1 MPKYSELERRIRRET
16 RWRFNQHLSDHDEW
30 IDPVTKDTVT
40 IPRHKSQEV
49 PKGTLNQILKKV
61 GLK

>member
-1 MPKYSELERRIRRET
+1 MKYSELERKIRRET

-30 IDPVTKDTVT
+30 IDPVTKDTIT

-49 PKGTLNQILKKV
+49 HPKTLNTILKKV